1 MIACLMPVL
10 LLQSD
15 DVEKADLDSFFLS
28 FSPVSSRS
36 LCVTEDDAASAAALL
51 LLLNHHL
58 GDACPVLSCLSASVC
73 HSLSLSL
80 SPSQSFASCGVCC
93 CGLSFVRS
101 FVCSFSLSRSLF
113 DDLLFTSPHTHTHT
127 LTHQFTLTC
136 THLHSLVM
144 DSNFYSILL
153 LMGTV
158 LDAASRS

>member
-28 FSPVSSRS
+28 FSSSRS
-36 LCVTEDDAASAAALL
+36 LCVTEDDAASATALL

-58 GDACPVLSCLSASVC
+58 GDACPVLSCLSVC
-73 HSLSLSL
+73 QCLPLTLSLSF
-80 SPSQSFASCGVCC
+80 SQSVFCVMWCV
-93 CGLSFVRS
+93 LLRSFVRS

>member
-80 SPSQSFASCGVCC
+80 FLPVSLLRHVVCAAAVFR
-93 CGLSFVRS
+93 SFVRL
-101 FVCSFSLSRSLF
+101 FIFPLPFS
-113 DDLLFTSPHTHTHT
+113 
-127 LTHQFTLTC
+127 
-136 THLHSLVM
+136 V
-144 DSNFYSILL
+144 
-153 LMGTV
+153 
-158 LDAASRS
+158 

>member
-101 FVCSFSLSRSLF
+101 FVHFP
-113 DDLLFTSPHTHTHT
+113 SPVLCLMIFCLHHHTHT